1 MSLHGLNS
9 VVNNGGYIIMTAE
22 WLKSLL
28 EKVDD
33 DYEIKILDFR
43 SELDLDISNVRI
55 DLENKVIVFE
65 EDIK

>member
-1 MSLHGLNS
+1 
-9 VVNNGGYIIMTAE
+9 MTVE

-28 EKVDD
+28 EKIDD
-33 DYEIKILDFR
+33 DYEVKILDFR
-43 SELDLDISNVRI
+43 SELELDISNVRI

>member
-9 VVNNGGYIIMTAE
+9 FVNNGGYIIMTAE

-43 SELDLDISNVRI
+43 SELELDISNVRI

>member
-9 VVNNGGYIIMTAE
+9 VLNNGGYIIMTAE

-43 SELDLDISNVRI
+43 SELELDISNVRI

>member
-1 MSLHGLNS
+1 MSLPGINS

-43 SELDLDISNVRI
+43 SELELDISNVRI

>member
-1 MSLHGLNS
+1 
-9 VVNNGGYIIMTAE
+9 MTTE

-33 DYEIKILDFR
+33 DYEVKILDFR
-43 SELDLDISNVRI
+43 SELELDISNVRI

>member
-1 MSLHGLNS
+1 
-9 VVNNGGYIIMTAE
+9 MTAD

-33 DYEIKILDFR
+33 DYEVKILDFR
-43 SELDLDISNVRI
+43 SELELDISNVRI

>member
-1 MSLHGLNS
+1 
-9 VVNNGGYIIMTAE
+9 MTAE

-43 SELDLDISNVRI
+43 SELELDISNVRI
-55 DLENKVIVFE
+55 DLDNKVIVFE

>member
-9 VVNNGGYIIMTAE
+9 VVNNGGYSIMTAE

-33 DYEIKILDFR
+33 DYEVKILDFR
-43 SELDLDISNVRI
+43 SELELDISNVRI

>member
-1 MSLHGLNS
+1 
-9 VVNNGGYIIMTAE
+9 MTAE

-33 DYEIKILDFR
+33 DYEVKILDFR
-43 SELDLDISNVRI
+43 SELELDISNVRI
-55 DLENKVIVFE
+55 DFENKVIVFE

>member
-1 MSLHGLNS
+1 
-9 VVNNGGYIIMTAE
+9 MTAQ

-43 SELDLDISNVRI
+43 SELELDISNVRI
-55 DLENKVIVFE
+55 DLDNKVIVFE

>member
-1 MSLHGLNS
+1 MA
-9 VVNNGGYIIMTAE
+9 AE

-43 SELDLDISNVRI
+43 SELELDISNVRI
-55 DLENKVIVFE
+55 DLQNKVIVFE

>member
-1 MSLHGLNS
+1 
-9 VVNNGGYIIMTAE
+9 MTAG

-33 DYEIKILDFR
+33 DYEVKILDFR
-43 SELDLDISNVRI
+43 SELELDISNVRI
-55 DLENKVIVFE
+55 DLDNKVIVFE

>member
-1 MSLHGLNS
+1 MSLHGLNL

-43 SELDLDISNVRI
+43 SELELDISNVRI
-55 DLENKVIVFE
+55 DLDNKVIVFE

>member
-1 MSLHGLNS
+1 MSLHGLTL

-43 SELDLDISNVRI
+43 SELELDISNVRI

>member
-1 MSLHGLNS
+1 
-9 VVNNGGYIIMTAE
+9 MTAE

-28 EKVDD
+28 EKVDY

-43 SELDLDISNVRI
+43 SELELDISNVRI

>member
-28 EKVDD
+28 KKVDD

-43 SELDLDISNVRI
+43 SELELDISNVRI

>member
-9 VVNNGGYIIMTAE
+9 VVDNGGYIIMTAE

-33 DYEIKILDFR
+33 DYEVKILDFR
-43 SELDLDISNVRI
+43 SELELDISNVRI
-55 DLENKVIVFE
+55 DFENKVIVFE

>member
-33 DYEIKILDFR
+33 DYEVKILDFR
-43 SELDLDISNVRI
+43 SELELDISNVRI

-65 EDIK
+65 EDNK

>member
-9 VVNNGGYIIMTAE
+9 VVNNGGYIIMTTE

-33 DYEIKILDFR
+33 DYEVKILDFR
-43 SELDLDISNVRI
+43 SELELDISNVRI

>member
-33 DYEIKILDFR
+33 DYEVKILDFR

-55 DLENKVIVFE
+55 DLENKAIVFE

>member
-1 MSLHGLNS
+1 
-9 VVNNGGYIIMTAE
+9 MTAE
-22 WLKSLL
+22 WLKTLL

-33 DYEIKILDFR
+33 DYEVKILDFR
-43 SELDLDISNVRI
+43 SELELDISNVRI

>member
-1 MSLHGLNS
+1 MSPHGLNL

-33 DYEIKILDFR
+33 DYEVKILDFR
-43 SELDLDISNVRI
+43 SELELDISNVRI

>member
-1 MSLHGLNS
+1 M
-9 VVNNGGYIIMTAE
+9 MAE

-43 SELDLDISNVRI
+43 SELELDISNVRI

>member
-28 EKVDD
+28 EKVND

-43 SELDLDISNVRI
+43 SELELDISNVRI

>member
-1 MSLHGLNS
+1 
-9 VVNNGGYIIMTAE
+9 MTVE

-43 SELDLDISNVRI
+43 SELELDISNVRI
-55 DLENKVIVFE
+55 DLDNKVIVFE

>member
-1 MSLHGLNS
+1 MIQYGINS

-33 DYEIKILDFR
+33 DYEVKILDFR
-43 SELDLDISNVRI
+43 SELELDISNVRI

>member
-43 SELDLDISNVRI
+43 SELELDISNVRI
-55 DLENKVIVFE
+55 DLDNKVIVFG

>member
-1 MSLHGLNS
+1 
-9 VVNNGGYIIMTAE
+9 MTAE

-33 DYEIKILDFR
+33 DYEVKILDFR
-43 SELDLDISNVRI
+43 SELELDISNVRI

-65 EDIK
+65 EDNK

>member
-1 MSLHGLNS
+1 
-9 VVNNGGYIIMTAE
+9 MTAG

-43 SELDLDISNVRI
+43 SELELDISNVRI

>member
-1 MSLHGLNS
+1 MSLHELNS

-33 DYEIKILDFR
+33 DYEVKILDFR
-43 SELDLDISNVRI
+43 SELELDISNVRI

>member
-1 MSLHGLNS
+1 
-9 VVNNGGYIIMTAE
+9 MTAE

-43 SELDLDISNVRI
+43 SELELDISNVRI

-65 EDIK
+65 EEIK

>member
-1 MSLHGLNS
+1 MSQYGINS
-9 VVNNGGYIIMTAE
+9 VVNNGGYINMTAE

-43 SELDLDISNVRI
+43 SELELDISNVRI
-55 DLENKVIVFE
+55 DLDNKVIVFE

>member
-1 MSLHGLNS
+1 
-9 VVNNGGYIIMTAE
+9 MTAE

-55 DLENKVIVFE
+55 DLDNKVIVFE

>member
-33 DYEIKILDFR
+33 NYEVKILDFR
-43 SELDLDISNVRI
+43 SELELDISNVRI

>member
-43 SELDLDISNVRI
+43 SELELDISNVRI
-55 DLENKVIVFE
+55 DIDNKVIVFE

>member
-1 MSLHGLNS
+1 M
-9 VVNNGGYIIMTAE
+9 MAE

-33 DYEIKILDFR
+33 DYEVKILDFR
-43 SELDLDISNVRI
+43 SELELDISNVRI

>member
-1 MSLHGLNS
+1 MSQYGINS

-28 EKVDD
+28 EKVND
-33 DYEIKILDFR
+33 DYEVKILDFR
-43 SELDLDISNVRI
+43 SELELDISNVRI

>member
-1 MSLHGLNS
+1 MSQYGINS

-43 SELDLDISNVRI
+43 SELELDISNVRI
-55 DLENKVIVFE
+55 DLDNKVIVFE

>member
-1 MSLHGLNS
+1 
-9 VVNNGGYIIMTAE
+9 MTAE

-43 SELDLDISNVRI
+43 SELELDISNVRI
-55 DLENKVIVFE
+55 DLFPLYWQLLIITNY
-65 EDIK
+65 

>member
-33 DYEIKILDFR
+33 DYEVKILDFR
-43 SELDLDISNVRI
+43 SELELDISNVRI
-55 DLENKVIVFE
+55 NLENKVIVFE